1 MLTARKGGSRET
13 DSVTHEQPIQ
23 FVSDIPRVHATLR
36 PSRVAIVSG
45 GRSTTYDE
53 LDRRS
58 SQVANALLAAGVP
71 PQARVAIASRNTDRF
86 FELMFG
92 AAKANVAL
100 VPLNWRLASPELA
113 HAIDDCA
120 AEVLVVGAELFDAV
134 DGIRALLTGVKAII
148 ALEGAHDGWEAY
160 TSWRDRQATID
171 PHLNTADDDVVL
183 QMYTSGT
190 TGHPKGVEL
199 TNQNILSSLPTMA
212 EAGRWTDQDVSLV
225 CLPFCHVGGS
235 LWGVAGFFTGSINV
249 LTEPVPLDVLR
260 AIVDHRITR
269 VLMVPALI
277 QVMLLVPGVR
287 EMDFSS
293 LNLVAYGASPI
304 SPELLRAAMTTFGC
318 GFGQLYGLTE
328 TGGGICYLGPED
340 HDLANPQRL
349 LSCGKPFNSVDIRV
363 VDGQARV
370 LPANTVG
377 QIICRSAKN
386 MRGYWRMPEETS
398 KTIIDGWLY
407 TGDVGYF
414 DADGFLYICDRLTD
428 VVITGGENVYP
439 AEVERVLLE
448 HPAVAEV
455 AVIGTPD
462 DRWGEAVVAFVG
474 RKPQA
479 AVTSQELLDFARG
492 RIAAFKIPSSVQ
504 FVERLPRNQSG
515 KVLKEQLRQP
525 YWEGRARR
533 VN

>member
-1 MLTARKGGSRET
+1 
-13 DSVTHEQPIQ
+13 
-23 FVSDIPRVHATLR
+23 
-36 PSRVAIVSG
+36 
-45 GRSTTYDE
+45 
-53 LDRRS
+53 
-58 SQVANALLAAGVP
+58 
-71 PQARVAIASRNTDRF
+71 
-86 FELMFG
+86 
-92 AAKANVAL
+92 
-100 VPLNWRLASPELA
+100 
-113 HAIDDCA
+113 
-120 AEVLVVGAELFDAV
+120 
-134 DGIRALLTGVKAII
+134 
-148 ALEGAHDGWEAY
+148 
-160 TSWRDRQATID
+160 
-171 PHLNTADDDVVL
+171 
-183 QMYTSGT
+183 
-190 TGHPKGVEL
+190 
-199 TNQNILSSLPTMA
+199 
-212 EAGRWTDQDVSLV
+212 
-225 CLPFCHVGGS
+225 
-235 LWGVAGFFTGSINV
+235 
-249 LTEPVPLDVLR
+249 
-260 AIVDHRITR
+260 
-269 VLMVPALI
+269 
-277 QVMLLVPGVR
+277 
-287 EMDFSS
+287 
-293 LNLVAYGASPI
+293 
-304 SPELLRAAMTTFGC
+304 
-318 GFGQLYGLTE
+318 
-328 TGGGICYLGPED
+328 
-340 HDLANPQRL
+340 L